1 MAAASGAG
9 DGAMT
14 ADELR
19 VLRKHTVANRFIPI
33 PPNHRNQS
41 GSNQGGFL
49 EMGFSLLQA
58 IADEGMAETSNV
70 LDIGCGVGRVALP
83 LTQYLAANASY
94 FGIDINLSA
103 ISWCHEHITQVYPN
117 FEFAVVN
124 ARNPQYGNQFEY
136 GQSTMREAGLP
147 LHRNRRF
154 DAIIATSLF
163 THLLWPDVEFY
174 LERMAYHLK
183 EGGFAYTTW
192 FLIDDR
198 ARAAV
203 EAGTAQFDFDIRPG
217 TQTYMLRGKSYSE
230 AIAHE
235 VDAVLALAA
244 RHGLLPRRP
253 PQFGGWPQRGP
264 GQDTIVFVRL

>member
-1 MAAASGAG
+1 
-9 DGAMT
+9 MT
-14 ADELR
+14 AEELA
-19 VLRKHTVANRFIPI
+19 VLKKLVANNKFMPV
-33 PPNHRNQS
+33 PPSHRNQS

-49 EMGFSLLQA
+49 EMGFTLMQA
-58 IADEGMAETSNV
+58 MAGEGLTETSNV

-83 LTQYLAANASY
+83 LTQFLNTTAAY

-124 ARNPQYGNQFEY
+124 ARNPQYGNHFEY

-147 LHRNRRF
+147 LHQSRRF
-154 DAIIATSLF
+154 DTVIATSLF

-174 LERMAYHLK
+174 IERIAHHLR

-198 ARAAV
+198 ARASI
-203 EAGTAQFDFDIRPG
+203 EAGTSQFDFDLRPDA
-217 TQTYMLRGKSYSE
+217 QTYLLKRKTYSE
-230 AIAHE
+230 AIGHDA
-235 VDAVLALAA
+235 DAVLRLAA
-244 RHGLLPRRP
+244 RHGLVPRRP
-253 PQFGGWPQRGP
+253 PQFGGWSQRKP
-264 GQDTIVFVRL
+264 GQDTVVLVRL